1 VRVVPTR
8 PFEPMSFPLFLAIP
22 SPDLVL
28 NLFASAGQLMGL
40 VAVTAGGAV
49 MRARS
54 RDAAQRGSSSPWP
67 LRVALLALCATGASF
82 LLYHLRVQDL
92 EQARLRANLTR
103 PSIESGRE
111 VGDASLKTLSFS
123 EQLAHPAQLSTDEL
137 QERIDR
143 GERMNLIDVR
153 ETEEAEM
160 GRIAGTWH
168 RRYPDLFANRDGLQ
182 QEGVETILICYS
194 GNRSSEL
201 VDAFAADGIQCRFIV
216 GGYEKWISEGRALDL
231 AAAADRKA
239 LREIPSYTNDDVLLD
254 TEAVLEA
261 VQHKGA
267 IFVDVRYPDEFKAA
281 HLPGAVNITM
291 RRLTSAELDAAL
303 AALPAGPVILP
314 CYDKRSSFFAS
325 LAGLRLTRMG
335 REVLGR
341 YTLPHEYFVPKGE
354 RDYVAAWNAGRA
366 GETPFGLAREAL
378 SAALLWLQRNL
389 GGSLVLAILALVVLC
404 RAVLSPLTFGADV
417 QQLRSK
423 RLAPE
428 LAALRARF
436 GADPVRQQRAEAQL
450 RRRHGLHP
458 LRSFAVSMLQLTV
471 FLLLFSAVAA
481 VAEGSTERLGW
492 LTLGLPDP
500 LYVLPVLVTALAAA
514 LVLVGVPRGTARLSR
529 GRIIGASVVV
539 VLIGAL
545 VHGLS
550 SAVNLYLV
558 VSLAWVHLQAAL
570 ARRREARG
578 TAHGRTAAHTT
589 ERSRARA
596 EATLVVPLERALTCD
611 GIGGKA
617 QSLARLTGAGFPVPP
632 GFVLPD
638 AAFEGDTLAPRLVSD
653 VLRAFDR
660 LGARHVAVR
669 SSGLDEDGSQH
680 SYAGVFDTILH
691 VERAG
696 LLDALTRV
704 RRSMSSERARAYSA
718 RARSLSATAGAV
730 NGSAHDTSAT
740 EEPVRGAVVVQIM
753 VPATHAGVL
762 FTVHPGH
769 TGRSLVELVAGLGE
783 ALVSGQASPEAFE
796 FGRLSDALLE
806 GGPTPLD
813 LGPLLALGRAV
824 EAHYGKPQDI
834 EWAFAGEFML
844 LQSRDI
850 TADVTRGE
858 DADAAFE
865 RERRR
870 VVAHL
875 AATCVGT
882 GGVDRAAPR
891 LVQNELVELLP
902 EPTPYSAALMIDLWQ
917 PGNAVD
923 LACRALGMPYTPTE
937 PSAATEQPSPLL
949 IHAFGQLVVDC
960 EEDQR
965 RRAQKPGALFGWRLA
980 RRAAE
985 LEQRVQGEL
994 SASGREAERLTR
1006 ALDLTRLGTD
1016 ELVHLH
1022 DEVRARFTTST
1033 YTLAEQV
1040 NIAAEAFVK
1049 TAAQRLGRRGVDVS
1063 SLLGEN
1069 LTTVVGD
1076 AHERLRKGDVAGF
1089 IARFGHRAPHDYELS
1104 EPRYSE
1110 SRELVARLVSLGAT
1124 MNGHGHKLN
1133 GAAAHAHNGKLV
1145 DVAAEPRLGRLDR
1158 LVLERARRF
1167 QALKEEAKH
1176 AALHEIALLR
1186 RVALELGRRI
1196 GLDSVTTFG
1205 LTPAELSASCS
1216 TRDTTAPAQALRRLE
1231 AQHEWSGR
1239 ALPQAWSIDALERRA
1254 RETLVPTVDA
1264 ESGLLGIRVAGSG
1277 EVVGT
1282 VRVLRTAEDAADLLD
1297 GEVLVARFT
1306 DPRWTPV
1313 FPRAAGVITEVGGWL
1328 SHAAILAREMGLP
1341 AIVGAPGATRV
1352 LRTGDVVRLTTSGRV
1367 DVLAR
1372 REAGEPMAAVGAPEG
1387 LAVRAVAQ

>member
-1 VRVVPTR
+1 MRALRIVPKR
-8 PFEPMSFPLFLAIP
+8 PFEPMSFPFVLAIP

-40 VAVTAGGAV
+40 VAVTAGGAAV
-49 MRARS
+49 RARS
-54 RDAAQRGSSSPWP
+54 RDAAKRGSGSPWP

-137 QERIDR
+137 EARMNR
-143 GERMNLIDVR
+143 GERLNLIDVR

-160 GRIAGTWH
+160 GQIRGTWH

-182 QEGVETILICYS
+182 QDGVETVLICYS

-201 VDAFAADGIQCRFIV
+201 VDAFAADGIQCKFIV
-216 GGYEKWISEGRALDL
+216 GGYEKWIAEDRALDL
-231 AAAADRKA
+231 AAAADREE
-239 LREIPSYTNDDVLLD
+239 LRAIPRYENDDALLG
-254 TEAVLEA
+254 TAAVLGA
-261 VQHKGA
+261 VQHRGA
-267 IFVDVRYPDEFKAA
+267 IFVDVRYPDEFKVA
-281 HLPGAVNITM
+281 HLPNAVNITM
-291 RRLTSAELDAAL
+291 RRLTSEELDAAL
-303 AALPAGPVILP
+303 AALPEGPVILP

-354 RDYVAAWNAGRA
+354 RDYAAAWTAARA
-366 GETPFGLAREAL
+366 GETPFGLAREAF
-378 SAALLWLQRNL
+378 SAVLLWLQRHL
-389 GGSLVLAILALVVLC
+389 GSLALAIVALVVAL
-404 RAVLSPLTFGADV
+404 RAVLFPLTYGADV

-428 LAALRARF
+428 VAALGGRL

-450 RRRHGLHP
+450 RRRHGVHP
-458 LRSFAVSMLQLTV
+458 LRSFGVSMLQLTV

-492 LTLGLPDP
+492 TTLGLPDP
-500 LYVLPVLVTALAAA
+500 AYVLPALATALAAA
-514 LVLVGVPRGTARLSR
+514 LVLVGVPRGAVRLSR
-529 GRIIGASVVV
+529 GRIIGACVVV
-539 VLIGAL
+539 LLIGAL
-545 VHGLS
+545 VYGLS
-550 SAVNLYLV
+550 AAVNLYLV
-558 VSLAWVHLQAAL
+558 VSLAWVHVQAAF

-578 TAHGRTAAHTT
+578 TTHARTAQRSA
-589 ERSRARA
+589 ERLRDRAGA
-596 EATLVVPLERALTCD
+596 DLVVPLDRALACA

-617 QSLARLTGAGFPVPP
+617 QSLARLTAAGFPVPP

-638 AAFEGDTLAPRLVSD
+638 AAFEGDVLVPSLQVH

-660 LGARHVAVR
+660 LGAQHVAVR
-669 SSGLDEDGSQH
+669 SSGLDEDGAQH

-691 VERAG
+691 VDRTG
-696 LLDALTRV
+696 LLEALARV
-704 RRSMSSERARAYSA
+704 RRSMVSERARAYSA
-718 RARSLSATAGAV
+718 RVRTLSAAPDVA
-730 NGSAHDTSAT
+730 NTSAQDT
-740 EEPVRGAVVVQIM
+740 VRGAVVVQVM

-762 FTVHPGH
+762 FTEHPGH

-783 ALVSGQASPEAFE
+783 ALVSGQASPEPFE
-796 FGRLSDALLE
+796 FGRLSGALLE
-806 GGPTPLD
+806 GGTTPFD
-813 LGPLLALGRAV
+813 LRPLLALGRAV

-850 TADVTRGE
+850 TADVTRGD

-865 RERRR
+865 LERRKI
-870 VVAHL
+870 VAHV
-875 AATCVGT
+875 AGASPWRE
-882 GGVDRAAPR
+882 GVDRTAPR

-902 EPTPYSAALMIDLWQ
+902 EPTPYSAALMSELWQ
-917 PGNAVD
+917 AGGAVD
-923 LACRALGMPYTPTE
+923 LACRALGMPYAPTE
-937 PSAATEQPSPLL
+937 QGPPLL
-949 IHAFGQLVVDC
+949 VHAFGQLMVDC
-960 EEDQR
+960 EEDRR

-980 RRAAE
+980 RRAPE
-985 LEQRVQGEL
+985 LERAVQGEL
-994 SASGREAERLTR
+994 TAAGREAERLTR
-1006 ALDLTRLGTD
+1006 ALDVSRLGTD
-1016 ELVHLH
+1016 DLVRLH
-1022 DEVRARFTTST
+1022 DEIRARFNTTT

-1040 NIAAEAFVK
+1040 NIAAEAFVM

-1063 SLLGEN
+1063 SMLGED
-1069 LTTVVGD
+1069 LTTVVGF

-1089 IARFGHRAPHDYELS
+1089 VARFGHRAPHDYELS

-1110 SRELVARLVSLGAT
+1110 SRELVARLASLGAT
-1124 MNGHGHKLN
+1124 LNGHGHKTN
-1133 GAAAHAHNGKLV
+1133 GAAASLHNGHNGKIEV
-1145 DVAAEPRLGRLDR
+1145 PATPSLGRIDC

-1167 QALKEEAKH
+1167 QVLKEEAKH
-1176 AALHEIALLR
+1176 LALHELALLR

-1196 GLDSVTTFG
+1196 GLDGVSTFG
-1205 LTPAELSASCS
+1205 LTPSELSASCC
-1216 TRDTTAPAQALRRLE
+1216 TRDRTARGRALQRLE
-1231 AQHEWSGR
+1231 AQHEWLGR
-1239 ALPQAWSIDALERRA
+1239 ALPLEWSIDALERRA
-1254 RETLVPTVDA
+1254 RETLIPTADA
-1264 ESGLLGIRVAGSG
+1264 DGGLLGIRVAGSG
-1277 EVVGT
+1277 EVVGP
-1282 VRVLRTAEDAADLLD
+1282 VRVLRTADDVSDLLP

-1367 DVLAR
+1367 DVLVR
-1372 REAGEPMAAVGAPEG
+1372 REQVETVEAIRERQAVG
-1387 LAVRAVAQ
+1387 VRAVAQ